1 MRTAPEKAG
10 VQRLSPRKE
19 PAQSRAAV
27 TVQAILEGAAN
38 ILERQGFEGYTTN
51 EIAARAGVSIGSL
64 YQYFPNKDAVTI
76 ALIERET
83 EGMVDEV
90 LAALAL
96 TPPRRALQE
105 AIRVSVRNQARRPQL
120 ARLLDF
126 EELRLATLMPT
137 SRAGKVIRESLEAF
151 FRDRYG
157 LSVPESEEAAVDVV
171 EIAKALDYASARRG
185 EVDASS
191 LSRYIEAAVFG
202 YLTAKLEGRAAAS
215 ADQSKPSPSL
225 SKLGSARRSIPRH

>member
-1 MRTAPEKAG
+1 MRAVVSEKAG
-10 VQRLSPRKE
+10 VQGLSPRKQ

-27 TVQAILEGAAN
+27 TVQAILEGAATL
-38 ILERQGFEGYTTN
+38 LERQGLEGYTTN

-76 ALIERET
+76 ALIEREMV
-83 EGMVDEV
+83 GMVDEV

-96 TPPRRALQE
+96 TPARRALQE
-105 AIRVSVRNQARRPQL
+105 AIRASVRNQVRRPQL

-126 EELRLATLMPT
+126 EEFRLAPLMPT
-137 SRAGKVIRESLEAF
+137 SRTATVIRDALEAF
-151 FRDRYG
+151 LRERYG
-157 LSVPESEEAAVDVV
+157 LSVSAAEAAAVDVI

-191 LSRYIEAAVFG
+191 LTRSIEAAVFG
-202 YLTAKLEGRAAAS
+202 YLDAKVKHGRETRPAS
-215 ADQSKPSPSL
+215 ESQIQEL
-225 SKLGSARRSIPRH
+225 HQARREARRRT